1 MPRPKA
7 STKAQVPPDKF
18 RVIPL
23 KVSANAPWLPLA
35 PYKHEGA
42 ALQALDRG
50 EATPEQQLC
59 AMDYILYTLSDRNG
73 MSYRP
78 GGVEGARDSDF
89 AEGRRFVGNQIVN
102 ILKTSLSKMKDKPK

>member
-7 STKAQVPPDKF
+7 STGPEGSPAKF
-18 RVIPL
+18 RVVPI
-23 KVSANAPWLPLA
+23 KVAVNAPWLPLA

-59 AMDYILYTLSDRNG
+59 AMDYILYTISDRNG

-89 AEGRRFVGNQIVN
+89 AEGRRFVGNTIVN
-102 ILKTSLSKMKDKPK
+102 ILKTSLSEMKGKPK